1 MDNVMAK
8 KNQLTKSDYLSVGE
22 LKKLLNRLHKD
33 KQYIWEL
40 YTRVSFCTALRA
52 SDVLSLTWADILH
65 KSSLTKTEQK
75 TGKTRRIPF
84 NNHTQDRFEEL
95 YLLLKRPNPA
105 ELIFINKHTKRPFT
119 IQYINLL
126 TKQWKERYGIN
137 IGNFSTHT
145 FRKTFGRFVYD
156 SNENKSEALVLL
168 NSIFSH
174 SSINVTKVYIGL
186 RDDEIQSVFAS
197 INI

>member
-1 MDNVMAK
+1 MAK
-8 KNQLTKSDYLSVGE
+8 KNQLTKSDYLTMDE
-22 LKKLLNRLHKD
+22 LKKLLDKLHKD
-33 KQYIWEL
+33 KQYVWEL
-40 YTRVSFCTALRA
+40 YIRVSFCTALRA

-65 KSSLTKTEQK
+65 KSSLTKTEKK

-84 NNHTQDRFEEL
+84 NLHTQERFEEL

-105 ELIFINKHTKRPFT
+105 ELMFQNQRTKQPFS
-119 IQYINLL
+119 IQYVNRLA
-126 TKQWKERYGIN
+126 KQWKEKYDLH

-145 FRKTFGRFVYD
+145 FRKTFGRYVYD
-156 SNENKSEALVLL
+156 KNENKSESLVLL

-174 SSINVTKVYIGL
+174 SSIDVTKVYIGL
-186 RDDEIQSVFAS
+186 RDDEIQSVFAA